1 MKNRTWREV
10 ATEKMADPKAAAAYL
25 KVALEEYERD
35 GDVSVLLIAIR
46 TVVNAQGGIGALAKA
61 TGLNRQ
67 TLYRTL
73 GGKHSPRLDTLS
85 AILNF
90 CGLSLSLKPAKK
102 ATLETFSTTNL

>member
-1 MKNRTWREV
+1 MTNRKWREV
-10 ATEKMADPKAAAAYL
+10 ATEKMTNPKAAAAYL

-35 GDVSVLLIAIR
+35 GDVAVLLIAIR
-46 TVVNAQGGIGALAKA
+46 TVVDAKGGIGALAKA

-73 GGKHSPRLDTLS
+73 DGKHSPRLDTLS

-90 CGLSLSLKPAKK
+90 CGLSLSLKPASK
-102 ATLETFSTTNL
+102 ASEVRTGI